1 MPVRN
6 LTDFLEILRRE
17 GELVTV
23 KAPVDP
29 KLEIAEV
36 HRRVI
41 AAGGPALL
49 FATPVGSDYPVVT
62 NLFGSAKRI
71 ELAFGPRPESFVR
84 DVVRLVETI
93 MPPTIGKLWGFRNLG
108 LEGLKLG
115 LKRVRRGPVVEEEMR
130 PARLDR
136 LPILT
141 TWQEDGGPF
150 VTLPLVY
157 TEHPETGAHNLGMY
171 RIHVYDAQTTGI
183 HWQIQKGGGFHYAV
197 AEARGAALPA
207 TIFLGGPPAL
217 ILSAIAPLPEN
228 VPELMLASLLLGE
241 RLPRVPPRAGS
252 HAHPLIAEC
261 EFAIVGTVPPNERRL
276 EGPFGDHYGYYSL
289 AHEFPVFH
297 AEAVFHRRNAIYPA
311 TVVGKPRQED
321 FFIGDYLQE
330 LLSPLFPLVM
340 PSVRDLWS
348 YGETGF
354 HSLTA
359 AVVRDRY
366 AREAMV
372 SAFRILGEGQLS
384 LTKFLVLI
392 DEPCD
397 LRDFRGVLEHVLA
410 RCEWWRDLF
419 VFSNLAHDTL
429 DYTGPKLN
437 HGSKGVLLGLGP
449 AIRELAHEFRGA
461 LPAGVRDVREYCG
474 GCLAV
479 SGPTFDEDPTFAATL
494 ASHEAF
500 AEWQLVFLVDDAS
513 VVASQQ
519 AFLWATFTRFEPAG
533 DMYSAGFDVTRHH
546 LAYRPPIV
554 IDARMKPT
562 YPKELFP
569 DASVVERVDSRWS
582 ELFPEGIDAVAR
594 PSGEPDAQPSLQPSR
609 Q

>member
-6 LTDFLEILRRE
+6 LRDFLDLLGRERDLVEIA
-17 GELVTV
+17 
-23 KAPVDP
+23 APVDP

-36 HRRVI
+36 HRRII

-49 FATPVGSDYPVVT
+49 FRRPGDSPFPVVT
-62 NLFGSAKRI
+62 NLFGTARRI
-71 ELAFGPRPESFVR
+71 ELAFGPRPERFVR
-84 DVVRLVETI
+84 DVVRMVETI
-93 MPPTIGKLWGFRNLG
+93 MPPTLPKLWGFRG
-108 LEGLKLG
+108 LAREGLRLG
-115 LKRVRRGPVVEEEMR
+115 LKRARRGPVTEAVDR

-171 RIHVYDAQTTGI
+171 RIHVYDRETTGI
-183 HWQIQKGGGFHYAV
+183 HWQIQKGGGFHYDV
-197 AEARGAALPA
+197 AERKGEALPV

-217 ILSAIAPLPEN
+217 MLAAIAPLPEN

-241 RLPRVPPRAGS
+241 RIPRVPAAA
-252 HAHPLIAEC
+252 HAHPLVAEC
-261 EFAIVGTVPPNERRL
+261 EFAITGRVPPRERRL

-297 AEAVFHRRNAIYPA
+297 AESVYHRRDAIYPA

-321 FFIGDYLQE
+321 FFIGDYLQS

-354 HSLTA
+354 HSLAA

-384 LTKFLVLI
+384 LTKFLLLT
-392 DEPCD
+392 DEPRD
-397 LRDFRGVLEHVLA
+397 LKDFRGLLEHVLA

-437 HGSKGVLLGLGP
+437 HGSKGVLVGLGP
-449 AIRELAHEFRGA
+449 AVRDLAREFTAAPPPGI
-461 LPAGVRDVREYCG
+461 RDVRVFCG

-479 SGPTFDEDPTFAATL
+479 SGAPYEDDPHL
-494 ASHEAF
+494 AESVARHEAF
-500 AEWQLVFLVDDAS
+500 ADWQLVFLVDDAR
-513 VVASQQ
+513 VVGSQPE
-519 AFLWATFTRFEPAG
+519 FLWATFTRFEPAG
-533 DMYSAGFDVTRHH
+533 DLYAAGYDVTRHH
-546 LAYRPPIV
+546 LAYRSPIV
-554 IDARMKPT
+554 VDARMKPS

-569 DASVVERVDSRWS
+569 DAEIVERVDSRWS
-582 ELFPEGIDAVAR
+582 EYFPQGMDSVAR
-594 PSGEPDAQPSLQPSR
+594 PSGEPDTQPALGSAR
-609 Q
+609 E